1 MINPRVAAKIVE
13 FEMGNLTELESVE
26 LIAEL
31 TKDGIVWQLQ
41 GMYGRMAKRLIEAG
55 VITLNGEVDYSIFDG
70 HKHQE
75 F

>member
-31 TKDGIVWQLQ
+31 IKSGIAWQLQ

-55 VITLNGEVDYSIFDG
+55 VISPEGKVNYSIFDG